1 MIIFLIEHA
10 APVEA
15 NHQRKDMIEDVRKQI
30 YQSLLARSKNRKL
43 GKKDTT
49 IVADQFGVH
58 IRTVQRLWKQG
69 KIQLANNI
77 VVVVASRKK
86 GRSGRKAVPLDL
98 ERLRNIP
105 L

>member
-49 IVADQFGVH
+49 IVADQFVVH
-58 IRTVQRLWKQG
+58 IRTVQRLWK
-69 KIQLANNI
+69 
-77 VVVVASRKK
+77 
-86 GRSGRKAVPLDL
+86 
-98 ERLRNIP
+98 
-105 L
+105 